1 MPTKN
6 KDIRW
11 EQRFAN
17 YRKALKK
24 LSQAVDYVSDEMEND
39 IELEDM
45 DDLKLEGLI
54 QRFEYTHELA
64 WNVMKD
70 YAVYQGNNSITGS
83 RDAFRYALEV
93 GLITNN
99 QWMETIADRNRTSHS
114 YNEETAFEILQD
126 IVDVYYSLF
135 CDFERKMEEIRT
147 AQQQSLFD

>member
-1 MPTKN
+1 MPTNN

>member
-6 KDIRW
+6 EDIRW
-11 EQRFAN
+11 EQRFSN

-24 LSQAVDYVSDEMEND
+24 LSQAVDYVNEQMED
-39 IELEDM
+39 DLELEEM

-83 RDAFRYALEV
+83 RDAFRFALGV
-93 GLITNN
+93 GLITDN

-114 YNEETAFEILQD
+114 YNEETAYEILAD
-126 IVDVYYSLF
+126 IVDIYYPLF
-135 CDFERKMEEIRT
+135 TDFERKMEEIRT
-147 AQQQSLFD
+147 AQQQSLSE